1 MELKHDNRVL
11 LIDDSPVY
19 RHLISGHLK
28 EWGFEVMIATSG
40 LEGWEIL
47 RQRGGPTL
55 AISDWVMPGMDGIEL
70 CQKVRQSRAEDAY
83 VYFLLLTS
91 KDARTDLL
99 KAMEAGADDYLVKPF
114 DEQELRARLL
124 VGTRILRLQQQ
135 LVEARESMRWAATYD
150 ALTGLL
156 NRREIV
162 EALRRE
168 LARSRREKKPVT
180 VIMADIDHFKTI
192 NDRLGH
198 LAGDEVLTEVG
209 RRLRTELRVYD
220 AAGRYGGEEFLLV
233 MPGCDLTSALIR
245 ADQIRL
251 SLSKAPIATAAKPE
265 SVTVSM
271 GVAVAD
277 GGAEVELQALLHR
290 ADLGLY
296 KAKQDGRDRIAQVDD
311 EEAREIAA
319 GSSS

>member
-11 LIDDSPVY
+11 VIDDSPVY
-19 RHLISGHLK
+19 RHLIGGHLR
-28 EWGFEVMIATSG
+28 EWGFEVMLATSG

-55 AISDWVMPGMDGIEL
+55 VISDWVMPGMDGIEL
-70 CQKVRQSRAEDAY
+70 CQKVRQSRAEEAY
-83 VYFLLLTS
+83 IYFLLLTS

-150 ALTGLL
+150 GLTGLL

-168 LARSRREKKPVT
+168 LARARREKKTVA

-192 NDRLGH
+192 NDELGH

-209 RRLRTELRVYD
+209 RRLRSELRIYD

-233 MPGCDLTSALIR
+233 LSGCDLTSALIR

-251 SLSKAPIATAAKPE
+251 ALCKTPIATAVKPQK
-265 SVTVSM
+265 VTVSM

-277 GGAEVELQALLHR
+277 GGTEVDLQALLHQ

-296 KAKQDGRDRIAQVDD
+296 KAKQEGRDRIGQVDQGN
-311 EEAREIAA
+311 AVA
-319 GSSS
+319 SSW